1 MRKTV
6 VISSV
11 IEREDLFVEYRYVAK
26 LAAEA
31 LGYKVLRNN
40 EDFGSNQT
48 NFNSFLDNE
57 RPVFIILIGSVPSE
71 TVKKECKRAIKNNL
85 HIIPLFKVSS
95 KNRGMW
101 YIKTGQTFEWQV

>member
-31 LGYKVLRNN
+31 LGYEVFRNN

-101 YIKTGQTFEWQV
+101 YIKTGQTFE